1 VRIRNTGIVAV
12 LGAVV
17 MTACSL
23 GAARDSSSIQVE
35 EAQVQNI
42 SRDALDAARVE
53 LEKRIA
59 SKSIAGGAHMV
70 VRNGEVI
77 YFHVA
82 GVRDIEDRTPL
93 EADTIMRIYSMTK
106 PITSVAAMTLW
117 QQGKFKL
124 DDPVS
129 KYIPAFENTSVL
141 VQEGDST
148 ETVPAKRP
156 ITVRDVFRHSTG
168 YTYGRETPALFEH
181 YEKEGMLYDA
191 QHGMFPPSK
200 SIAEAAGSLARIPAL
215 HHPGATFTYGFST
228 DLLGRLVEVWSGKPL
243 DEYMQEAVFTPLE
256 MVDTGFSVPRTKQ
269 DRFASCHKWED
280 GEHFV
285 ADKAA
290 SSPFLDGFEFLSGGG
305 GLVSTMWDYA
315 NFCQMLVDGGEFNG
329 KRILENATLELM
341 FTDQLSGVAGEF
353 RFGLGF
359 QISDRELGA
368 GDTKR
373 SASAYRWGGYANTA
387 FEVVPEADL
396 FQIFMR
402 QSIPSDHDVADAV
415 FPIVYSGTH

>member
-1 VRIRNTGIVAV
+1 MHIRNTGIVA
-12 LGAVV
+12 A
-17 MTACSL
+17 L
-23 GAARDSSSIQVE
+23 GAAVIAACAPKTADDPGSLHVE
-35 EAQVQNI
+35 NVSQ
-42 SRDALDAARVE
+42 DALDAARLE

-59 SKSIAGGAHMV
+59 SGSIAGGAHMV
-70 VRNGEVI
+70 VRNGEVV

-141 VQEGDST
+141 VQEGDSS
-148 ETVPAKRP
+148 EIVPAERP

-168 YTYGRETPALFEH
+168 YTYGRGTPALLEQ
-181 YEKEGMLYDA
+181 YETEGMLYDA
-191 QHGMFPPSK
+191 EHGLFPPSK
-200 SIAEAAGSLARIPAL
+200 SIAEAADSLARIPAV
-215 HHPGATFTYGFST
+215 HQPGATFTYGFST
-228 DLLGRLVEVWSGKPL
+228 DLLGRLVEVWSGKAL
-243 DEYMQEAVFTPLE
+243 DEYLQEAIFTPLE
-256 MVDTGFSVPRTKQ
+256 MVDTGFSVPSAKQ
-269 DRFASCHKWED
+269 ERFASCHKWED

-305 GLVSTMWDYA
+305 GLVSTMQDYA

-329 KRILENATLELM
+329 KRILEDSTLALM
-341 FTDQLSGVAGEF
+341 FTDQLSGTAGDF

-359 QISDRELGA
+359 AMDDIELGG

-373 SASAYRWGGYANTA
+373 SATIYFWSGYANTA
-387 FEVVPEADL
+387 FEIVPEARL

-402 QSIPSDHDVADAV
+402 QSIPYNHDVSDAV
-415 FPIVYSGTH
+415 FPLVYSGVD

>member
-1 VRIRNTGIVAV
+1 MHIRNAGIVA
-12 LGAVV
+12 A
-17 MTACSL
+17 L
-23 GAARDSSSIQVE
+23 GAAVIAACAPKTADDPSSLQIENVSQ
-35 EAQVQNI
+35 
-42 SRDALDAARVE
+42 DALDAARLE

-70 VRNGEVI
+70 VRNGEVV

-82 GVRDIEDRTPL
+82 GVRDIEDRSPL

-129 KYIPAFENTSVL
+129 KYIPAFENTRVL

-148 ETVPAKRP
+148 KLVPAQHP

-168 YTYGRETPALFEH
+168 YTYGRETPELFEH
-181 YEKEGMLYDA
+181 YETEGMLYDA
-191 QHGMFPPSK
+191 EHGLFPPSM
-200 SIAEAAGSLARIPAL
+200 SIAEAADSLARIPAL
-215 HHPGATFTYGFST
+215 HQPGATWTYGFST
-228 DLLGRLVEVWSGKPL
+228 DLLGRLVEIWSGKAF
-243 DEYMQEAVFTPLE
+243 DEYLQEAVFTPLE
-256 MVDTGFSVPRTKQ
+256 MVDTSFSVPKNKQ

-280 GEHFV
+280 GEHFI

-290 SSPFLDGFEFLSGGG
+290 TSPFLDGFEFLSGGG
-305 GLVSTMWDYA
+305 GLVSTMQDYA
-315 NFCQMLVDGGEFNG
+315 NFCQMLIDGGEFKG
-329 KRILENATLELM
+329 KRILEDSTVALM

-359 QISDRELGA
+359 AIDDLELGSGEA
-368 GDTKR
+368 KR
-373 SASAYRWGGYANTA
+373 SVTVYSWGGYANTF
-387 FEVVPEADL
+387 FEIVPEANM
-396 FQIFMR
+396 FQLFMR
-402 QSIPSDHDVADAV
+402 QSIPHNRDVANAV
-415 FPIVYSGTH
+415 FPLVYSGVD